1 MKTLRFPADRILAQG
16 ANRICV
22 RDLQSEA
29 HCLKYELPPAQRT
42 RVGPR
47 QRLRRWLARRMPAFG
62 ENRTELRAWRWLHAR
77 LGDSLARF
85 VAPCDG
91 IVDTRE
97 GPALRCALVRDAGG
111 KPARSLYAHLFES
124 AGDASIENA
133 STPYRAAQLCAAVDA
148 FEAWLLQHGIPLFD
162 LNSGNFVV
170 VDDPAEACGVRL
182 VCVDVKSILDGREI
196 VPVSRWIPRL
206 RARKLRR
213 RAERLRA
220 RIRDRLAPSPD

>member
-1 MKTLRFPADRILAQG
+1 MLRFPADRILAQG

-22 RDLQSEA
+22 RDPDSDV
-29 HCLKYELPPAQRT
+29 HCLKYELPAEQRT
-42 RVGPR
+42 RVGAR
-47 QRLRRWLARRMPAFG
+47 QRLRRWLARRMPVFG

-77 LGDSLARF
+77 LDDSLAHF

-91 IVDTRE
+91 LVDTPH
-97 GPALRCALVRDAGG
+97 GLALRCALIRDARGT
-111 KPARSLYAHLFES
+111 PARSLYAHLFES
-124 AGDASIENA
+124 AGNT
-133 STPYRAAQLCAAVDA
+133 STTYRAAQLCAAVDA
-148 FEAWLLQHGIPLFD
+148 FEAWLLHHGIPLFD

-182 VCVDVKSILDGREI
+182 VCVDVKSIRDGREI
-196 VPVSRWIPRL
+196 VPVSRWVPRL

-220 RIRDRLAPSPD
+220 RIRDRLTPSPH

>member
-1 MKTLRFPADRILAQG
+1 MLRFPTDRVLAQG

-22 RDLQSEA
+22 RDPASDA

-42 RVGPR
+42 RVGMR

-62 ENRTELRAWRWLHAR
+62 ENRTELRAWHWLQAR
-77 LGDSLARF
+77 LGDSIVHF

-91 IVDTRE
+91 IVNTTD
-97 GPALRCALVRDAGG
+97 GPALRCALVRAADGR
-111 KPARSLYAHLFES
+111 PARSLYAHLFES
-124 AGDASIENA
+124 TGYQA
-133 STPYRAAQLCAAVDA
+133 TQLCAAVDA
-148 FEAWLLQHGIPLFD
+148 FEAWLLHHGIPLFD

-196 VPVSRWIPRL
+196 LPISRWIPQL

-220 RIRDRLAPSPD
+220 RIRDRLTSSPD